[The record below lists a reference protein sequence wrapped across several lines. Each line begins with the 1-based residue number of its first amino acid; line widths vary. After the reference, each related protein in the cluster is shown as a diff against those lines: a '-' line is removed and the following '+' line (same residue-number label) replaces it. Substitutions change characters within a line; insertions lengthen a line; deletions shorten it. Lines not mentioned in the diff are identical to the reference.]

1 MPSSKSPNSPSAQ
14 RRHARRAPTTPHL
27 PTLPRRVQQPQKQ
40 TEYISGMKKGDRVY
54 HVLKYLRDKHRWSLK
69 DFILHLVTE
78 ESTIKGSHTCAM
90 HTKNLSSAIYQQ
102 EAVTK
107 QLSKVSADIWTTVA
121 TNSQQVSRIRSEL
134 GKVAKPEVGLGKFDP
149 DHEVGTLD
157 IPGFAGRIQKA
168 APELFK
174 LLADLMVQQH
184 SSGHITSTDSQGSL
198 VMVCSILA
206 RAYAPRNC
214 NNFPVLLGLYLHS
227 MGVKRRTLEVLSG
240 LGVSASY
247 WEINKQS
254 GNVAENGKVQSLL
267 LRISPFLFKQ
277 HSISKYTYI

>member
-1 MPSSKSPNSPSAQ
+1 MPSSKSPNSPSA
-14 RRHARRAPTTPHL
+14 RKRHARRAPTTPHL
-27 PTLPRRVQQPQKQ
+27 PALRRVQQPQKQ

-54 HVLKYLRDKHRWSLK
+54 HVLKDLRDKHRWSLK

-102 EAVTK
+102 EAVAK
-107 QLSKVSADIWTTVA
+107 QLSKVSGDIWTT

-134 GKVAKPEVGLGKFDP
+134 GKVGKPEVGLGKFDP
-149 DHEVGTLD
+149 DQDVGALD
-157 IPGFAGRIQKA
+157 IPALARRIQKA

-184 SSGHITSTDSQGSL
+184 SSGHITSTDSHGSL

-214 NNFPVLLGLYLHS
+214 NNFPVLLGLHLHS

-254 GNVAENGKVQSLL
+254 GNVAENGTVQSLF
-267 LRISPFLFKQ
+267 LRNSP
-277 HSISKYTYI
+277 YP

>member
-1 MPSSKSPNSPSAQ
+1 MPSSKSPNSASA
-14 RRHARRAPTTPHL
+14 RRRQARRAPTTPHL
-27 PTLPRRVQQPQKQ
+27 PTPRRVQQRQNQ
-40 TEYISGMKKGDRVY
+40 TEYINGMKKGNRVY
-54 HVLKYLRDKHRWSLK
+54 QVLKDLRDKHRWSLK

-102 EAVTK
+102 EAVAK
-107 QLSKVSADIWTTVA
+107 QLSKVSGDIWTE
-121 TNSQQVSRIRSEL
+121 TNSQQVSRLRSEL
-134 GKVAKPEVGLGKFDP
+134 SKIGRHEVGLGKFDP
-149 DHEVGTLD
+149 NQEVGKLE
-157 IPGFAGRIQKA
+157 IPALAGRIQKA

-174 LLADLMVQQH
+174 LLTDLMVQQH
-184 SSGHITSTDSQGSL
+184 SSGQGTSTDSQGSL

-206 RAYAPRNC
+206 RAYAPRNS
-214 NNFPVLLGLYLHS
+214 NNFSILLGLHLHS

-254 GNVAENGKVQSLL
+254 GNLAENGTVQSLF
-267 LRISPFLFKQ
+267 LRIYST
-277 HSISKYTYI
+277 STYFYV

>member
-1 MPSSKSPNSPSAQ
+1 MPSSKSPNSPSA
-14 RRHARRAPTTPHL
+14 RKRHARRAL
-27 PTLPRRVQQPQKQ
+27 RRVQQPQKQ

-54 HVLKYLRDKHRWSLK
+54 HVLKDLRDKHRWSLK

-102 EAVTK
+102 EAVAK
-107 QLSKVSADIWTTVA
+107 QLSKVSGDIWTT

-134 GKVAKPEVGLGKFDP
+134 GKVGKPEVGLGKFDP
-149 DHEVGTLD
+149 DQDVGALD
-157 IPGFAGRIQKA
+157 IPALARRIQKA

-184 SSGHITSTDSQGSL
+184 SSGHITSTDSHGSL

-214 NNFPVLLGLYLHS
+214 NNFPVLLGLHLHS

-254 GNVAENGKVQSLL
+254 GNVAENGTVQSLF
-267 LRISPFLFKQ
+267 LRNSPYL
-277 HSISKYTYI
+277 